1 MANNGMGMAVM
12 ALVVLAAGGLAWA
25 VLARW
30 HRRRSQRHPERPR
43 GGN

>member
-25 VLARW
+25 LARW
-30 HRRRSQRHPERPR
+30 HRSRSQRHPERPR
-43 GGN
+43 GRN

>member
-12 ALVVLAAGGLAWA
+12 ALVVLAAGGLAW

-30 HRRRSQRHPERPR
+30 PRRGNQAKVRSTSRLT
-43 GGN
+43 

>member
-12 ALVVLAAGGLAWA
+12 ALVVLAAGALAW

-30 HRRRSQRHPERPR
+30 HRRRSQCRRERPR

>member
-12 ALVVLAAGGLAWA
+12 ALVVLAAGALAW

-30 HRRRSQRHPERPR
+30 HRRRSQRHPDSPR
-43 GGN
+43 GGK

>member
-12 ALVVLAAGGLAWA
+12 ALVVLAAGGLAW

-30 HRRRSQRHPERPR
+30 YRRRSQRHPESPR
-43 GGN
+43 GGK